1 MGKRYLLLV
10 LILLDIYGFSQSI
23 VLFSNGKQLTDKQ
36 TIYLDSIDA
45 NLGYIKAIIVVK
57 NISDAEIEV
66 NVSKKPITVVDN
78 SSNLFCWGI
87 YCYSPTVNE
96 SRNAVKIPTKTI
108 NESFYAEYVPSD
120 VTSSETVIEYKFYEV
135 TNTSN
140 SASVVVH
147 FVKKIRTGLN
157 ELQMGEYFTLSSIKN
172 TKITQVSYNLT
183 SNSNLIVQNVSGQI
197 IGEYLLP
204 LGAAT
209 INLPIY
215 FNKGLCVYSIARLNR
230 ILISKK
236 LLYY

>member
-1 MGKRYLLLV
+1 MDKRYLLLV
-10 LILLDIYGFSQSI
+10 LMILGVYGFSQSI
-23 VLFSNGKQLTDKQ
+23 VLFYNGKQLTDKQ

-45 NLGYIKAIIVVK
+45 NFGYIKAIIGIK

-66 NVSKKPITVVDN
+66 NVSKKPITVIDN

-87 YCYSPTVNE
+87 YCYSPSVND
-96 SRNAVKIPTKTI
+96 SRNAVKIPSKTI

-120 VTSSETVIEYKFYEV
+120 VPSGETVIEYKFYEV

-147 FVKKIRTGLN
+147 FVEKNRTGLN

-172 TKITQVSYNLT
+172 TKTTQVSYNLT

-197 IGEYLLP
+197 IGKFLLP

-209 INLPIY
+209 INLPTY
-215 FNKGLCVYSIARLNR
+215 LNKGLFICSIVRLNG
-230 ILISKK
+230 IVINKK
-236 LLYY
+236 LLNY